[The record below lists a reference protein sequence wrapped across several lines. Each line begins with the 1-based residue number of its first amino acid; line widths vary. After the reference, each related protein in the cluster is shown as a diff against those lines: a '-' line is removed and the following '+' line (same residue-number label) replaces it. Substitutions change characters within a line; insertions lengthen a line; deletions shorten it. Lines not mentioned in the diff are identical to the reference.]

1 MKKQL
6 ITILILSLLTSTS
19 VPAFSQNTN
28 SAFKDTAKHWSKSYV
43 DRLFKEGYVKGS
55 GGNFYPEQALK
66 TEDFLIM
73 VVKVIDPNAKTLSA
87 DEGAP
92 YYTPFMNHAAKLG
105 LIKSDYDEVPQYV
118 ERMMPRELA
127 VQVID
132 RALALKGETV
142 VADHG
147 LEYKFKDYKIINDIN
162 KEAVLKAYQLG
173 IIKGSNGN
181 FEPKNPLTRAEAAV
195 LISKLMDKGLR
206 DKLTFSINP
215 KVFDE
220 VSEWYMNGYDAIT
233 GRRTVV
239 IEKKADGS
247 INNGDKDYFETR
259 KWWSDQEFENLVGL
273 SIKDGSAD
281 EYTNHMGHNKF
292 LTMKDVTNNKLGLN
306 VQGGYLVRDGEI
318 TLMNYDYDNPDGFKF
333 YDAEI
338 DNLNRMIY
346 DLAKYTAQ
354 FAKENGE
361 FANVEYLGDGRILVG
376 YQDTAR
382 VETIRFSTLFYTN
395 SSAAKDRLNLSKN
408 CNVSFEYNGFDW
420 KKDEAYIKQVVYRIY
435 GKEKGP
441 KAFEFIKAN
450 LKNRTVN
457 STGEF
462 SKTSNGVWYQLS
474 DSDFKGPWLFSYIE

>member
-6 ITILILSLLTSTS
+6 ITILILSLLTSAS

-28 SAFKDTAKHWSKSYV
+28 SAFKDTANHWSKSYV

-73 VVKVIDPNAKTLSA
+73 VVKVLDPNAKTLSA

-162 KEAVLKAYQLG
+162 KEAVLKTYQLG

-195 LISKLMDKGLR
+195 LVSKLLDKGLR

-220 VSEWYMNGYDAIT
+220 VSAWYMNGYDAIT

-239 IEKKADGS
+239 IEKKVDGS
-247 INNGDKDYFETR
+247 INNGDRDYFETR
-259 KWWSDQEFENLVGL
+259 KWWSDQEFENLVMGGI
-273 SIKDGSAD
+273 SNGS
-281 EYTNHMGHNKF
+281 
-292 LTMKDVTNNKLGLN
+292 LIDVTNSIRHPVGCTMEEIVQNKLDLKLA
-306 VQGGYLVRDGEI
+306 GGYFVRDGEI
-318 TLMNYDYDNPDGFKF
+318 NLMNYDYDNPNGFKF

-346 DLAKYTAQ
+346 DLTKYTVQ
-354 FAKENGE
+354 FAKENGKI
-361 FANVEYLGDGRILVG
+361 ANIEYLGDDKILVS
-376 YQDTAR
+376 YQDDKFTDSL
-382 VETIRFSTLFYTN
+382 RFGVLVLLN
-395 SSAAKDRLNLSKN
+395 SKEAKKN
-408 CNVSFEYNGFDW
+408 FKLQSNANISFEYDGFSW
-420 KKDEAYIKQVVYRIY
+420 KQDEAYIKQVIYRLY
-435 GKEKGP
+435 GKDKGA
-441 KAFEFIKAN
+441 KAFEFLKAN
-450 LKNRTVN
+450 LKDRTVK
-457 STGEF
+457 STGDF
-462 SKTSNGVWYQLS
+462 SKVSNGVWYQLRDV
-474 DSDFKGPWLFSYIE
+474 DSNGPYIYTFIE